1 MRRNM
6 DKSEEVH
13 APVIPNGEK
22 LWVSYK
28 NVSVKIMYVLT
39 GTPLRDKY
47 ILYLV
52 KENGRCKKLGE
63 CASPLKLEERFR
75 VLEEISKKK

>member
-1 MRRNM
+1 MMARGS
-6 DKSEEVH
+6 KKVEEEQRI
-13 APVIPNGEK
+13 VIPDGEH
-22 LWVSYK
+22 LWVSYSNTAGK
-28 NVSVKIMYVLT
+28 VIYVLT

-63 CASPLKLEERFR
+63 CASPFKLEERFR
-75 VLEEISKKK
+75 VLEEISKI